1 MGEAGYKTT
10 GASNAAPVACSAVLA
25 VGLGAAPSAS
35 PSFYHGGQFITD
47 QRDSIIE
54 GLESYSFTMAAV
66 GRMQADLSSL
76 LNRYCNDNWNGYD
89 EAPIS
94 AASWNSAN
102 EFVKTLP
109 TWVSQA
115 GVSVD
120 ADGEVSLEW
129 YRSKTEYLELVFG
142 ASGCVHLFMQTK
154 SAKYSDLFKEN
165 IRAKLL
171 SFIAEFENV

>member
-25 VGLGAAPSAS
+25 AGLGAAPFAS
-35 PSFYHGGQFITD
+35 PSCCCSEQFIAD
-47 QRDSIIE
+47 RNDSIVD
-54 GLESYSFTMAAV
+54 GLESYSFTMSAV

-94 AASWNSAN
+94 ATSWNFAN
-102 EFVKTLP
+102 EFVKDLP

-115 GVSVD
+115 DVSVD

-165 IRAKLL
+165 IRAKLMSL
-171 SFIAEFENV
+171 IAEFENV